1 MRYKVEFIANGE
13 HQITTKLKPE
23 QIATITNYIYDMISD
38 NERDEQ

>member
-13 HQITTKLKPE
+13 QQITAKLEPE

-38 NERDEQ
+38 NEKE